1 MPNHNIPHRAKIS
14 KAKRYA
20 NGMDRILKSNID
32 IVSIHHTEIV
42 ASSEEA
48 QAGLEGIHVGP
59 SKTEY
64 RTSHWFRIVASHFP
78 PDQLFAPPSLSACA
92 STGFLNVLCRSLS
105 DQGKMGNR
113 SW

>member
-20 NGMDRILKSNID
+20 NGMDRILKSKND
-32 IVSIHHTEIV
+32 ILSIHHTEIV
-42 ASSEEA
+42 TSSEEA

-64 RTSHWFRIVASHFP
+64 RTSHWFRSVASHFP
-78 PDQLFAPPSLSACA
+78 PDQLFAPPSLSAWA
-92 STGFLNVLCRSLS
+92 STGFLNVPV
-105 DQGKMGNR
+105 QKPFGPGQNGK
-113 SW
+113 